1 MFRQK
6 TPGEVDHALKI
17 LFRQVA
23 PAVFRL
29 VGAPVSAERI
39 RPTDVTVNLPEFQ
52 ADEVFLVGSEDESGR
67 WALHLEYQWQP
78 DRRVLEGWF
87 LKNAAL
93 TARLTPRDSGRSLSP
108 ARSATPVP
116 GLLPLRGG
124 GVADRILFPLRS
136 ALGAE

>member
-39 RPTDVTVNLPEFQ
+39 RPTDVTVNLP
-52 ADEVFLVGSEDESGR
+52 APKMSLAAGRCTWNTSGSRIGVC
-67 WALHLEYQWQP
+67 W
-78 DRRVLEGWF
+78 
-87 LKNAAL
+87 K
-93 TARLTPRDSGRSLSP
+93 
-108 ARSATPVP
+108 
-116 GLLPLRGG
+116 GG
-124 GVADRILFPLRS
+124 S
-136 ALGAE
+136 